1 VGGGV
6 LVYGL
11 MLGLQHPI
19 GTTNTGSVLPMG
31 AESEQKSVDQGICPT
46 KSYDNIV
53 MSSRMDK
60 TMIP

>member
-1 VGGGV
+1 
-6 LVYGL
+6 

-19 GTTNTGSVLPMG
+19 GTIDIGSVLPMG
-31 AESEQKSVDQGICPT
+31 AESEQKSMDQEICPT
-46 KSYDNIV
+46 KSYEIIG